1 MALLTFADARES
13 YRRVGIEW
21 YLASLYR
28 IELLRN
34 ANIDNIDLMVA
45 WQYGQEYLKPWKD
58 NPYLIED
65 FFHTHHG
72 ELRLYVNNRFLR
84 IVQTLINGLDIIMK
98 PDLFTMTPLEP
109 EIANSITAGMDDI
122 ISTGDFE
129 KRLLDEY
136 KADTSKPNST
146 IRVARGN
153 FTGFEVIDRLLCG
166 VFDKFPEL
174 ARELDDKKEK
184 KLYGVHRHEILENKV
199 YLCAGKLKEILGR
212 QIGAGCCCT
221 ENLYTNLGA
230 WACIFS
236 MLYRLRV
243 PIDMHPNRMD
253 TLYDKYILRHPL
265 ATEAIEKMRPYSTLT
280 VEAVADDK
288 LPAFNPEFIQDTVLK
303 QRYSIAATY
312 PSSLVEKYLVTAYLT
327 RNIQFV

>member
-1 MALLTFADARES
+1 MALLTFDVAHKAYREAC
-13 YRRVGIEW
+13 IPW
-21 YLASLYR
+21 YLTSLYR

-58 NPYLIED
+58 NPYLVEE
-65 FFHTHHG
+65 FFHKHHN
-72 ELRLYVNNRFLR
+72 ELRLYINARFLR
-84 IVQTLINGLDIIMK
+84 IIQKLIDGLDIIMK
-98 PDLFTMTPLEP
+98 PSLFTMTPLEP
-109 EIANSITAGMDDI
+109 EIANSISAGMDDI

-153 FTGFEVIDRLLCG
+153 FAGFEVLDRLLCG
-166 VFDKFPEL
+166 IFDKFPEM

-199 YLCAGKLKEILGR
+199 YLCAGKLKQILGI
-212 QIGAGCCCT
+212 QVGAGCCCADT
-221 ENLYTNLGA
+221 LYTNLGA

-243 PIDMHPNRMD
+243 PIEMHPNRMD
-253 TLYDKYILRHPL
+253 TMYDKYILRDCH
-265 ATEAIEKMRPYSTLT
+265 AAEAIEKMRGYSTLT

-288 LPAFNPEFIQDTVLK
+288 LPQFNPEFLQDTVLK
-303 QRYSIAATY
+303 QRYSISATY
-312 PSSLVEKYLVTAYLT
+312 PSSLVEKYLVTMCIT
-327 RNIQFV
+327 GDPQFV